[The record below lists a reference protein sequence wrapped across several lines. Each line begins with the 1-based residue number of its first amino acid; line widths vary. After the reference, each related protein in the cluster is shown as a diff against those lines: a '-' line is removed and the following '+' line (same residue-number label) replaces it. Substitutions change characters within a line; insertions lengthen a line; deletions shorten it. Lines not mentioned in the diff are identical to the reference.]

1 MARPEKKKVTVV
13 EEELEEEVNTDETDE
28 LHLFIRRTQLQ
39 NRVLKKMTEKL
50 SGQPND
56 LDTIEGSTKS

>member
-13 EEELEEEVNTDETDE
+13 EQELEEEVNTNETDE
-28 LHLFIRRTQLQ
+28 LNLFIRRTKLQ

-50 SGQPND
+50 SGLPDD
-56 LDTIEGSTKS
+56 LDAGQGSTKS